1 LTSITFGTDGW
12 RAIIGTDFTMNNVKV
27 VAQAIADYMKE
38 NELDSRGIIVGYDT
52 RKRSRD
58 FAEATCRVMLG
69 NKILTCIT
77 ERDTPTPV
85 TALEV
90 YARAVTAIIA
100 GDLSSTA
107 AWVTADRFSRLLILK
122 APTA

>member
-58 FAEATCRVMLG
+58 FAEATCRV
-69 NKILTCIT
+69 T
-77 ERDTPTPV
+77 R
-85 TALEV
+85 
-90 YARAVTAIIA
+90 ARN
-100 GDLSSTA
+100 S
-107 AWVTADRFSRLLILK
+107 LK
-122 APTA
+122 TR